1 MILDSELMFNRNIII
16 VFILEKN
23 NATHQN
29 PIPNN

>member
-1 MILDSELMFNRNIII
+1 MILDSKLMFSRNIIL
-16 VFILEKN
+16 FFQEKN